1 MGFKIIQSDPN
12 VKSILINIF
21 GGIIHCDMI
30 ANGIVEAV
38 KELNFKLPFVVRFQ
52 GTNASEGRDV
62 INQFSL
68 GLISIDDFTEAA
80 KKVVELAKE

>member
-1 MGFKIIQSDPN
+1 MGFKTIQADPN

-38 KELNFKLPFVVRFQ
+38 KINFKLPLVVLSR
-52 GTNASEGRDV
+52 N
-62 INQFSL
+62 
-68 GLISIDDFTEAA
+68 
-80 KKVVELAKE
+80 K